1 MIIGTT
7 ALLYFKNKIY
17 SIVQKVGVSK
27 MVFFKIEIYYF
38 IHQMRVH
45 LIKSD
50 RH

>member
-1 MIIGTT
+1 MIIGTHST
-7 ALLYFKNKIY
+7 PLFQNKIY